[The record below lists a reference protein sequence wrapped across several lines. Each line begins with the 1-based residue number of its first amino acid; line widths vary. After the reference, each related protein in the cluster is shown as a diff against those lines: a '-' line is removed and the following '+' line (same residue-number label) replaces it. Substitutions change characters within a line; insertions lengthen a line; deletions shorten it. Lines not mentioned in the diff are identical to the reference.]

1 MKMQREGIGIINQ
14 KLAESLYHFT
24 DYEFTR
30 LIANSEGRPSSTSGL
45 KAAMKTNFTCA
56 ARANLRLG
64 AFTPYSM
71 DVENMRN
78 STIRRN

>member
-1 MKMQREGIGIINQ
+1 MKMQREGIINQ

-30 LIANSEGRPSSTSGL
+30 LIANSEGRPSSTFKGL

-78 STIRRN
+78 STIWRN